1 MSATKLPRSFYAR
14 ETLTVAREVLGMHLV
29 HRGPGG
35 LQVGR
40 IVETEAYK
48 GPKDW
53 PPTRLA
59 VRTQRTEVMFGPP
72 GHAYV
77 YFIYGFWHCLNFV
90 TADHGVPHAVLI
102 RGLEPIS
109 GIDNTTHGPGLL
121 CRALHIDRALNGAD
135 LTLSQLW
142 VEKPSDYRK
151 PRVERATRIGVDYAG
166 TWAKKPWR
174 FFDRDSPYV
183 STVSAARNGV
193 RHWLQVG
200 PSDGPTRIGSLS
212 RLTSFEELRGSA
224 TGLG

>member
-1 MSATKLPRSFYAR
+1 MPATKLPRFFYAR
-14 ETLTVAREVLGMHLV
+14 ETLTVARELLGMHLV
-29 HRGPGG
+29 HRGPNG
-35 LQVGR
+35 LQIGR

-48 GPKDW
+48 GPKD
-53 PPTRLA
+53 LA
-59 VRTQRTEVMFGPP
+59 AHSARGRTPRTEVMFGPP

-77 YFIYGFWHCLNFV
+77 YLIYGFWHCLNFV

-142 VEKPSDYRK
+142 VEKPAEYRK
-151 PRVERATRIGVDYAG
+151 PRIERATRIGVDYAG
-166 TWAKKPWR
+166 TWAQKPWR

-183 STVSAARNGV
+183 STVSAAQRRKALG
-193 RHWLQVG
+193 LVG
-200 PSDGPTRIGSLS
+200 AARVLKTQR
-212 RLTSFEELRGSA
+212 
-224 TGLG
+224 

>member
-1 MSATKLPRSFYAR
+1 MPTTKLPRSFYAR

-29 HRGPGG
+29 HRGPAG

-48 GPKDW
+48 GPKD
-53 PPTRLA
+53 LA
-59 VRTQRTEVMFGPP
+59 AHSARGRTQRTEVMFGPP

-77 YFIYGFWHCLNFV
+77 YLIYGFWHCLNFV

-109 GIDNTTHGPGLL
+109 GVDNTTHGPGLL
-121 CRALHIDRALNGAD
+121 CRALHIDKKLNGAD

-142 VEKPSDYRK
+142 VEKPEDYRK

-183 STVSAARNGV
+183 STVSAAQRRKALGV
-193 RHWLQVG
+193 TG
-200 PSDGPTRIGSLS
+200 AGKPGSE
-212 RLTSFEELRGSA
+212 T
-224 TGLG
+224 